1 MRSTAPPIDPA
12 ATRQGFGAYE
22 EGGGAGIQAGRVD
35 ASGYDYQRVVQGADI
50 PVEADC
56 GR

>member
-1 MRSTAPPIDPA
+1 MIVPLPA
-12 ATRQGFGAYE
+12 AVSMALAYE
-22 EGGGAGIQAGRVD
+22 EGGGAGIQVGRVD